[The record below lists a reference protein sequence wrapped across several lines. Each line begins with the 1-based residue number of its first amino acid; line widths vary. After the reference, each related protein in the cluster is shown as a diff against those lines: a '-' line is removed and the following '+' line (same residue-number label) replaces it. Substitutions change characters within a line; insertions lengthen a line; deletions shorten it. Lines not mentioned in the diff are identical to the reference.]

1 MNGVLVRDQ
10 ETGAEFPAKARIV
23 INAAGPF
30 CDEIRRLDDPSI
42 EPMLA
47 ASQGSHVVLDRTFLP
62 GESASLIPETPDGR
76 VLFAIPWHGHTL
88 VGTTD
93 VAIPAAPVEPRATPE
108 EIDFI
113 LETAGRYL
121 ARRPT
126 RDNVLSNFAG
136 IRPLVKVGGGNTS
149 QISRDYA
156 LRDDQPGLLT
166 ITGGKWTTYP
176 RWPRHA
182 SIARRQL
189 QGFRAGIARL
199 RDLYIHGYDARA
211 SGPLAVYG
219 SDAREIQR
227 IMDAN
232 LRWLPRFM
240 PTCPT
245 PVPKSSGPLGPRWRE
260 RSKMFSHVEREA
272 LLERA
277 APHWRWRRVSPNCWR
292 VSLVGLRNG
301 SIINSARSRLSRIP
315 SHTDITPFARNA
327 PVAPPISGPTTGTQA

>member
-1 MNGVLVRDQ
+1 
-10 ETGAEFPAKARIV
+10 
-23 INAAGPF
+23 
-30 CDEIRRLDDPSI
+30 
-42 EPMLA
+42 MLA

-62 GESASLIPETPDGR
+62 GESALLIPETPDGR

-166 ITGGKWTTYP
+166 ITGGKWTTY
-176 RWPRHA
+176 
-182 SIARRQL
+182 
-189 QGFRAGIARL
+189 RAMAEACVDRAAAIARL
-199 RDLYIHGYDARA
+199 PRRHCNTRDLYIHGYDARA

-227 IMDAN
+227 IMDAEPA
-232 LRWLPRFM
+232 LATPLHADLPYTRAEVVWAARAEM
-240 PTCPT
+240 ARTGRRC
-245 PVPKSSGPLGPRWRE
+245 SRASNE
-260 RSKMFSHVEREA
+260 SA

-277 APHWRWRRVSPNCWR
+277 RR
-292 VSLVGLRNG
+292 
-301 SIINSARSRLSRIP
+301 
-315 SHTDITPFARNA
+315 
-327 PVAPPISGPTTGTQA
+327 TGDGAGCRRTAGE